1 MTPRAANGWAIRL
14 DWLPQCLRKGSS
26 SNAVLPPSTGIYS
39 RSGVLPVARPSCPEP
54 AHFRFR
60 TKAMIPIPAKA
71 SPPINGGSPQESSCT
86 AILRFSAGPASA
98 SAANPRISNETSTP
112 ITPTTS
118 RIQLRTCTA
127 FPPLGT
133 LMVCSGWIQQREPA
147 RQPYPR
153 SLTCPGGQT
162 RRPGCWSSTGGTP
175 RHRQAETAATAAGR
189 PGGALRNPDQVA
201 SGKR

>member
-1 MTPRAANGWAIRL
+1 MRL
-14 DWLPQCLRKGSS
+14 EMRRGLPQGTLGRRGRRAIHTGGESPFGERFQNALRSLFRPLSAGSASLREFPAASLRLRKGSS

-39 RSGVLPVARPSCPEP
+39 RSGVLPVARLSCPEL
-54 AHFRFR
+54 ARFRFR

-86 AILRFSAGPASA
+86 AILRFSAGPASASAPTLA

-147 RQPYPR
+147 RQP
-153 SLTCPGGQT
+153 
-162 RRPGCWSSTGGTP
+162 
-175 RHRQAETAATAAGR
+175 
-189 PGGALRNPDQVA
+189 
-201 SGKR
+201 